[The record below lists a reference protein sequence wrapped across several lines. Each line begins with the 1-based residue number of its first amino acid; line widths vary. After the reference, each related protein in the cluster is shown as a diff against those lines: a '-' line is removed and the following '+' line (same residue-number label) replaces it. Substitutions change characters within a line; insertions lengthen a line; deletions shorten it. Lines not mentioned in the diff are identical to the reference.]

1 MKRIGILGGTFD
13 PIHHGHLSLARAAQK
28 QFQLDKVLFV
38 PAFIPPH
45 KKERA
50 DITPAPYR
58 YRMVEMAVLDEPDFE
73 VSDIEYARPEISY
86 TADTLRRLKAMH
98 PDAEFFL
105 ILGEDSLV
113 SLPSWKEPE
122 EIFKMAGILAAKR
135 PGSAAAELK
144 NINWIDMPECPLSS
158 SQIRESLRSG
168 KFEAGDFFPAKV
180 EQYIKKMKLYGT
192 ASACL

>member
-13 PIHHGHLSLARAAQK
+13 PIHLGHLALAKAARE
-28 QFQLDKVLFV
+28 QFQLDKVLFI

-45 KKERA
+45 KKDRS

-58 YRMVEMAVLDEPDFE
+58 YRMVEMAVSDEPGFE
-73 VSDIEYARPEISY
+73 VSDIEFVRPEISY
-86 TADTLRRLKAMH
+86 TADTLRRLKALH

-105 ILGEDSLV
+105 ILGADSLA
-113 SLPSWKEPE
+113 SLPSWKEPG
-122 EIFKMAGILAAKR
+122 EIFKMAEILAAKR
-135 PGSAAAELK
+135 QGSTLLPEIEK
-144 NINWIDMPECPLSS
+144 VNWIDMPEHPLSS

-168 KFEAGDFFPAKV
+168 KFTGGKFFPANV

-192 ASACL
+192 AA